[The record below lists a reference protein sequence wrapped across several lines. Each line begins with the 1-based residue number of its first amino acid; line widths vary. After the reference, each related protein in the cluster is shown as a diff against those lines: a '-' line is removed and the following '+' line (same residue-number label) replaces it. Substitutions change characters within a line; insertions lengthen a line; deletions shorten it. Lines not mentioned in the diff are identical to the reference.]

1 MISIEQARKILDA
14 EFPNW
19 GTYQLS
25 PISGGLTNQNLL
37 IETDEGEKF
46 VARLPGKDTDMFGID
61 RKTEHAISRAAWEI
75 GIAPEPVSFLS
86 GHEILVTRFV
96 EGFPID
102 TNDPATIRNVAR
114 LLHQLHSAPEVPGVF
129 NLPSVIDDYIA
140 TAKRFN
146 VTHPDKLS
154 EALEFSAKIISAMG
168 SCEKVS
174 VPCHND
180 LLPANFLQSR
190 DQLYLLDWEYAGMGH
205 PYVDLGNCAVN
216 FCMDETA
223 CNIFMEAYLGRKPST
238 AEMAQLHLLRVLSD
252 LREAMWAYV
261 QIGISTLDVDFH
273 AYGMKHLNRFLQ
285 NAKSTE
291 LQNWLKVVEG

>member
-1 MISIEQARKILDA
+1 
-14 EFPNW
+14 
-19 GTYQLS
+19 
-25 PISGGLTNQNLL
+25 
-37 IETDEGEKF
+37 
-46 VARLPGKDTDMFGID
+46 MFGID

-154 EALEFSAKIISAMG
+154 EVWNSQLK
-168 SCEKVS
+168 
-174 VPCHND
+174 
-180 LLPANFLQSR
+180 LLAR
-190 DQLYLLDWEYAGMGH
+190 WGA
-205 PYVDLGNCAVN
+205 A
-216 FCMDETA
+216 
-223 CNIFMEAYLGRKPST
+223 RKF
-238 AEMAQLHLLRVLSD
+238 QLHATTTCFRRIFSKAEINFTSSTGNTLAWATPTLTWEIAQSTSAWINRLYHIYGIVFGQ
-252 LREAMWAYV
+252 EAEHSGDGATSSAARS
-261 QIGISTLDVDFH
+261 I
-273 AYGMKHLNRFLQ
+273 
-285 NAKSTE
+285 
-291 LQNWLKVVEG
+291 

>member
-1 MISIEQARKILDA
+1 
-14 EFPNW
+14 
-19 GTYQLS
+19 
-25 PISGGLTNQNLL
+25 
-37 IETDEGEKF
+37 
-46 VARLPGKDTDMFGID
+46 MFGID

-174 VPCHND
+174 APCHND

-223 CNIFMEAYLGRKPST
+223 CTIFMEAYLGRKPSK

-291 LQNWLKVVEG
+291 LQNWLKVVED

>member
-1 MISIEQARKILDA
+1 
-14 EFPNW
+14 
-19 GTYQLS
+19 
-25 PISGGLTNQNLL
+25 
-37 IETDEGEKF
+37 
-46 VARLPGKDTDMFGID
+46 MFGID
-61 RKTEHAISRAAWEI
+61 RKTEHAISR
-75 GIAPEPVSFLS
+75 GLGDRYRTEPVSFLS

-129 NLPSVIDDYIA
+129 NLPSVIDDYSA

-174 VPCHND
+174 APCHND

-216 FCMDETA
+216 FCMMVPVPYG
-223 CNIFMEAYLGRKPST
+223 IYLGRPST

-252 LREAMWAYV
+252 LREAMWAYADRYFN
-261 QIGISTLDVDFH
+261 TAWTF
-273 AYGMKHLNRFLQ
+273 MP
-285 NAKSTE
+285 TE
-291 LQNWLKVVEG
+291 

>member
-1 MISIEQARKILDA
+1 MISKEQAREILDA
-14 EFPNW
+14 EFPSW
-19 GTYQLS
+19 GTYQLN

-46 VARLPGKDTDMFGID
+46 VARLPGKDTDKFGID

-129 NLPSVIDDYIA
+129 DLPSVIDDYIA

-174 VPCHND
+174 TPCHND
-180 LLPANFLQSR
+180 LLPANFLKSR

-205 PYVDLGNCAVN
+205 PYVDLGIAQSTSAWMKPLVPYLWNRIWAGSRAQRRWRNFICCA
-216 FCMDETA
+216 FYL
-223 CNIFMEAYLGRKPST
+223 IFVRQCGLMCRSVFQHWMWTFMPME
-238 AEMAQLHLLRVLSD
+238 
-252 LREAMWAYV
+252 
-261 QIGISTLDVDFH
+261 
-273 AYGMKHLNRFLQ
+273 
-285 NAKSTE
+285 
-291 LQNWLKVVEG
+291 

>member
-1 MISIEQARKILDA
+1 MISEDQAREILDA
-14 EFPNW
+14 EFPSW

-37 IETDEGEKF
+37 IVTDEGEKF

-114 LLHQLHSAPEVPGVF
+114 LLHQLHSAAEVPGVF

-174 VPCHND
+174 APCHND

-190 DQLYLLDWEYAGMGH
+190 EQLYLLDWEYAGMGH

-223 CNIFMEAYLGRKPST
+223 CTIFMESYLGREPST